1 MKRTLPFKSAQHGVV
16 LIEAMI
22 AILIFSV
29 GVLGVVGMQA
39 AMIKNA
45 SDSKYRSDAAFV
57 AQRYIGETWANNS
70 VLPAVPDI
78 SGLLPNGVLNP
89 TVSNVTPEGFQLAVT
104 VTWQPPGEAT
114 QHTYTTIATIA
125 ILKP

>member
-1 MKRTLPFKSAQHGVV
+1 MKSPPPFKSAQHGVV

-29 GVLGVVGMQA
+29 GVLGIVGMQA

-45 SDSKYRSDAAFV
+45 SDSKYRADAAYV

-78 SGLLPNGVLNP
+78 SGLLPNGVLNAG
-89 TVSNVTPEGFQLAVT
+89 VSNVTPIGFQLTVT
-104 VTWQPPGEAT
+104 VRWQQPGEDAR
-114 QHTYTTIATIA
+114 HTYTTIASIA
-125 ILKP
+125 TKF